1 MIKIKGDKVVKQKLS
16 NISKQ
21 LGNLPRQAY
30 DVFVQ
35 NTPIQKGNAR
45 RNTRLKGQQIQ
56 ANYPYAKRLNEGYSK
71 QSPNGMVEPTVE
83 FVKSQVSK
91 IVKGS

>member
-1 MIKIKGDKVVKQKLS
+1 MIQIKGSNAVKRKL
-16 NISKQ
+16 NNVSKQ
-21 LGNLPRQAY
+21 LGNLPKQAY
-30 DVFVQ
+30 NVFVQ

-45 RNTRLKGQQIQ
+45 RNTVLKGQQIQ

-71 QSPNGMVEPTVE
+71 QNPKGMVEPTVE